1 MEENAVSKLPLR
13 LQEEFFKLAE
23 EAAAKAA
30 EHIRRERERLNNLR
44 RMLRF
49 RRIPRHGDVKKLR
62 VGVVDGSL
70 SPELAERLGY
80 RMGIYTASYMV
91 FEDGR
96 IISDKDRDSMVAGY
110 LMGPQT
116 GSSLHTKKILSLL
129 RTLTERKMAKKCIKE
144 YDVDLM
150 IIDGSFYGF
159 RTRCSEVKRKDLTCF
174 EGIEGFRTGLDL
186 IEEVY
191 EISRELAENGK
202 TIGVVKRLRTQ
213 AIDGWLLSK
222 RWRTEDMIGK
232 NDKAILR
239 AVLRPG
245 EYFDYRD
252 LLGEWSYLH
261 YTGLVTWIKEIRRKF
276 RKISGEEKLKVAFEH
291 VNRKLGVQIGTDLCP
306 DRREIGEDEWRKCRD
321 EKVKN
326 ITGMRRVYA
335 KLAPYAQPICVEFS
349 EAVDLELVL
358 AYLKQSI
365 NEATGL
371 PFPLDLIDANI
382 GVDRG
387 IAREFAEEV
396 EARLLLEE
404 RLEAE
409 EVRGEFTSLNP
420 QKEE

>member
-1 MEENAVSKLPLR
+1 MEENAVSKLPPR

-30 EHIRRERERLNNLR
+30 EHIRRERERLNDLR

-174 EGIEGFRTGLDL
+174 EGVEGFRTGLDL

-232 NDKAILR
+232 NDKACL
-239 AVLRPG
+239 LYTSPSP
-245 EYFDYRD
+245 RD
-252 LLGEWSYLH
+252 LS
-261 YTGLVTWIKEIRRKF
+261 
-276 RKISGEEKLKVAFEH
+276 
-291 VNRKLGVQIGTDLCP
+291 
-306 DRREIGEDEWRKCRD
+306 
-321 EKVKN
+321 
-326 ITGMRRVYA
+326 
-335 KLAPYAQPICVEFS
+335 
-349 EAVDLELVL
+349 
-358 AYLKQSI
+358 
-365 NEATGL
+365 
-371 PFPLDLIDANI
+371 
-382 GVDRG
+382 
-387 IAREFAEEV
+387 
-396 EARLLLEE
+396 
-404 RLEAE
+404 
-409 EVRGEFTSLNP
+409 TSRMP
-420 QKEE
+420 SSA